1 MARKLPFGKPMHL
14 GSAPNSSRLNLLI
27 ADGAWQDDSFAKQL
41 PPLLSPLGVRCMA
54 ARSAAEADR
63 LARQQSVHIAVID
76 ISIPGDDRL
85 GSQEAAGARVIE
97 LLRRMQR
104 PPAMV
109 VVRPKTP
116 SLREHRQGLVEALA
130 WGAFAVVDRPVGV
143 EALLNV
149 LHAVV
154 ARRFGDRWPGVRA

>member
-1 MARKLPFGKPMHL
+1 MHPRPAVH
-14 GSAPNSSRLNLLI
+14 APSRLNLLI
-27 ADGAWQDDSFAKQL
+27 ADGAWQDDSFAQQL

-63 LARQQSVHIAVID
+63 VVRQEPVHIAVVD
-76 ISIPGDDRL
+76 LSIPMDDRP
-85 GSQEAAGARVIE
+85 GQNEAAGCRIIE
-97 LLRRMQR
+97 LLRRMQC

-109 VVRPKTP
+109 VVRPRTP
-116 SLREHRQGLVEALA
+116 SLREHRQGLMDAIA
-130 WGAFAVVDRPVGV
+130 WGAFAVVDRPVRV

-154 ARRFGDRWPGVRA
+154 ARRYGDRWPGMQS